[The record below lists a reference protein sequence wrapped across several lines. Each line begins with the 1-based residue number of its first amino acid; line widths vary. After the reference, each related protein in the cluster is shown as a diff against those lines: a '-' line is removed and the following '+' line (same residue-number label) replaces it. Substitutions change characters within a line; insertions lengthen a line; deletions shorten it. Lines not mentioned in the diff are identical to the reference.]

1 MKYLDLQSRI
11 KTNIFTYLDVLKLF
25 SDEKPSL
32 IKTQLG
38 RFTKKKYIS
47 NIKRG
52 WYYFDPQKIDELRL
66 ANLLYQPSY
75 VSLESALNFHGLIP
89 DIPQTVTSLSPTTTK
104 SIKNQF
110 GNFSYTKI
118 KSSLFWG
125 YNKITDENILMAKK
139 EKALLDYFYIRKI
152 NSIADLR
159 LDLKQIN
166 LKLYKKY
173 LKFYPFWVSKI
184 KL

>member
-1 MKYLDLQSRI
+1 MKYLELQSKI
-11 KTNIFTYLDVLKLF
+11 KTNIFTYLDVLKNF
-25 SDEKPSL
+25 ADENPTL
-32 IKTQLG
+32 IKTQLS
-38 RFTKKKYIS
+38 RFTIKKYIT

-52 WYYFDPQKIDELRL
+52 WYCFNPLKINELKL

-75 VSLESALNFHGLIP
+75 ISLESALNYYGLIP

-118 KSSLFWG
+118 NQTLFWG
-125 YNKITDENILMAKK
+125 YDKITDENILIAKK

-159 LDLKQIN
+159 LDLKLLD
-166 LKLYKKY
+166 LKAYKKY
-173 LKFYPFWVSKI
+173 LRFYPIWVSKI